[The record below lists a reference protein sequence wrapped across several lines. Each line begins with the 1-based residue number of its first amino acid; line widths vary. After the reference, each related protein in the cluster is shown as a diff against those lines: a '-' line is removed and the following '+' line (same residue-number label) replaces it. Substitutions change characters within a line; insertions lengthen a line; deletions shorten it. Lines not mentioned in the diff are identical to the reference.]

1 MKGIKKRVI
10 SIRRLVKMAQKGN
23 EKAFLKLFQKY
34 EEDIYRTAYVYLKNE
49 NDALDV
55 VQEVAYQSFL
65 KIDTLKEPKYF
76 KTWLI
81 KISINCSINLIKKK
95 QKVVQ
100 LEQKHE
106 GLMAIELDDIPLS
119 MTLQDLISRLKE
131 DEKSA
136 IILRYYHNYT
146 FKEIAEV
153 LNIPVGTSK
162 SILYR
167 ALEKLRINY
176 VKGDSLNGE

>member
-1 MKGIKKRVI
+1 M
-10 SIRRLVKMAQKGN
+10 
-23 EKAFLKLFQKY
+23 
-34 EEDIYRTAYVYLKNE
+34 KNE
-49 NDALDV
+49 HDALDV
-55 VQEVAYQSFL
+55 IQEVAYQSFK
-65 KIDTLKEPKYF
+65 KINTLKEPNYF

-81 KISINCSINLIKKK
+81 KISINCSINLMKKK

-106 GLMAIELDDIPLS
+106 ELMAIELDDLPLS
-119 MTLQDLISRLKE
+119 MTLQDLISRLND

-136 IILRYYHNYT
+136 VILRYYHNYT
-146 FKEIAEV
+146 FKEISEL

-167 ALEKLRINY
+167 ALDKLRIEY
-176 VKGDSLNGE
+176 VKGDDFNEQ